1 MATKWDELFGKEFY
15 LVITNE
21 ERKYMGLNP
30 VESNWDISQFYS
42 KTNLWH
48 KRTSIFWHDDTIKKI
63 IYEEKRISD
72 NVITY
77 ESIMEYDTELRTEN
91 REWLLPLTARGK
103 KKKISATNILVVNP
117 FGCEFHFYLDTANK
131 TSVGMAI
138 CNRRNN
144 KEIAIGEADRISK
157 IRNDAD
163 FHEFMKYYMETCP
176 VKYFEKIKE
185 LRESRHVTIKYK
197 TGDVFRMELDRFHYG
212 YGIITGQV
220 KEILKWKELPENHS
234 LRKLMMVPIM
244 VRFYDV
250 CTTDDNLSV
259 EELAELPLGRVEICG
274 DNDLIWGTHKI
285 IGHKELQKEDIEF
298 NLVCTKIQEFNIHS
312 TVHTY
317 DSFVADGICKY
328 PDSFNLYVEW
338 GTATTI
344 MPYEQISPKLK
355 EYLREYRSPHGGVAM
370 SISNTALKGEESY
383 NFKYN
388 LLNDINKGIREEL
401 FCCLQL
407 RPDASFDEF
416 AKKFGGLTKEEI
428 LKKKL

>member
-15 LVITNE
+15 FVITNE

-30 VESNWDISQFYS
+30 VESGWDISQFYS

-48 KRTSIFWHDDTIKKI
+48 KRTSVFWDDTTIKKI

-77 ESIMEYDTELRTEN
+77 ESIREYDTELMTEN
-91 REWLLPLTARGK
+91 REWLLPLTSRGK
-103 KKKISATNILVVNP
+103 KKKISATNILAVNP
-117 FGCEFHFYLDTANK
+117 FGCEFYFYLDTANK
-131 TSVGMAI
+131 TSVGMSI
-138 CNRRNN
+138 YNRRNN
-144 KEIAIGEADRISK
+144 KEIAIGETERISK

-163 FHEFMKYYMETCP
+163 LHEFMQYYIETCP
-176 VKYFEKIKE
+176 PKYFEKIKE
-185 LRESRHVTIKYK
+185 LRESEHVTVRYK
-197 TGDVFRMELDRFHYG
+197 TGDVFRMEIDRLHYG
-212 YGIITGQV
+212 YGIITGQI
-220 KEILKWKELPENHS
+220 KEVLKWKELPENHS

-250 CTTDDNLSV
+250 CTTDDNFSV
-259 EELAELPLGRVEICG
+259 EKLSELSLGRVEICG
-274 DNDLIWGTHKI
+274 DNDIIWGTHKI

-328 PDSFNLYVEW
+328 PNSFNLYVEW

-370 SISNTALKGEESY
+370 SISNTALKGEGSY

-388 LLNDINKGIREEL
+388 LLNDINKDIREEL

-416 AKKFGGLTKEEI
+416 ANKFGGLTKEAI

>member
-1 MATKWDELFGKEFY
+1 MATKWGALFGNEFY

-21 ERKYMGLNP
+21 ERKYMGVNP
-30 VESNWDISQFYS
+30 VESSWDISQFYS

-72 NVITY
+72 NVIIY

-91 REWLLPLTARGK
+91 REWLLPLTVRGK

-250 CTTDDNLSV
+250 CTKDENLSV
-259 EELAELPLGRVEICG
+259 EELSELPLGRVEICG
-274 DNDLIWGTHKI
+274 DNDIIWGTHKI
-285 IGHKELQKEDIEF
+285 IGHKEL
-298 NLVCTKIQEFNIHS
+298 
-312 TVHTY
+312 
-317 DSFVADGICKY
+317 
-328 PDSFNLYVEW
+328 
-338 GTATTI
+338 
-344 MPYEQISPKLK
+344 
-355 EYLREYRSPHGGVAM
+355 
-370 SISNTALKGEESY
+370 
-383 NFKYN
+383 
-388 LLNDINKGIREEL
+388 
-401 FCCLQL
+401 
-407 RPDASFDEF
+407 
-416 AKKFGGLTKEEI
+416 
-428 LKKKL
+428 

>member
-15 LVITNE
+15 LVVTNE
-21 ERKYMGLNP
+21 ERNYMGLNP
-30 VESNWDISQFYS
+30 VESSWEISQFYS

-48 KRTSIFWHDDTIKKI
+48 KRTSVFWHDDTIKKI

-77 ESIMEYDTELRTEN
+77 ESIMEYDTELRSEN

-103 KKKISATNILVVNP
+103 KKKISATNILAVNP

-220 KEILKWKELPENHS
+220 KEILKWKELPEIHS
-234 LRKLMMVPIM
+234 LRTLMMVPIM

-250 CTTDDNLSV
+250 CTTDEKLSV
-259 EELAELPLGRVEICG
+259 EDLSGLPLGRVEICG
-274 DNDLIWGTHKI
+274 DNDIIWGTHTI
-285 IGHKELQKEDIEF
+285 IGHKELRKEDIEF

-338 GTATTI
+338 GTATTVI
-344 MPYEQISPKLK
+344 PYEQISSKLK

-370 SISNTALKGEESY
+370 GISNPDLKGEESY
-383 NFKYN
+383 KFKYN
-388 LLNDINKGIREEL
+388 LLNGINKEIREEL
-401 FCCLQL
+401 FRCLQL
-407 RPDASFDEF
+407 RPDTSFDEF
-416 AKKFGGLTKEEI
+416 ANKFGGLTKDEI